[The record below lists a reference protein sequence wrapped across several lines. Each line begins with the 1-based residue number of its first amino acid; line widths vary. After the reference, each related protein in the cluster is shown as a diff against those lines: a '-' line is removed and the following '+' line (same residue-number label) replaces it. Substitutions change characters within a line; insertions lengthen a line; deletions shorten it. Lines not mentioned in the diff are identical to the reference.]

1 MARLLIATLL
11 TGMLLAVG
19 CGQPAAPASPT
30 AAPAIATAATGAA
43 PAIATAATGAAPA
56 LATAAAG
63 GVPAFATAAAGL
75 APAFATAAS
84 GAAPAF
90 ATAAAAPAFATAA
103 AGLAPALSTAA
114 SGAAPALATA
124 AAGVAP
130 AGAVTDVTIQGF
142 AFGPKTLTVP
152 VGTTV
157 RWTNKDSAAHTASAS
172 KGAFDSGNLAPGQS
186 FSFKFTQAGSY
197 DYVCKY
203 HSNMT
208 ATITVQ

>member
-11 TGMLLAVG
+11 IGMLLAVG

-30 AAPAIATAATGAA
+30 AAPALATAATGAA
-43 PAIATAATGAAPA
+43 PAIATAAAGAGPA

-63 GVPAFATAAAGL
+63 
-75 APAFATAAS
+75 
-84 GAAPAF
+84 
-90 ATAAAAPAFATAA
+90 AAPAFATAA
-103 AGLAPALSTAA
+103 AGLAPALATAA
-114 SGAAPALATA
+114 AGAAPALATA

-157 RWTNKDSAAHTASAS
+157 RWTNQDSAAHTASS
-172 KGAFDSGNLAPGQS
+172 TKGAFDSGNLAQGQS

-197 DYVCKY
+197 DYVCKI

-208 ATITVQ
+208 GTITVQ